1 MEGNTLVF
9 GLGFTSE
16 YIVRSITER
25 GRDNI
30 DEVVLIG
37 VFNIDDFRRKQAD
50 NALNDV
56 KKFLDIINVKYK
68 WKYVDV
74 NKDFAEILYEVANEL
89 SGKNNLEFYLIGG
102 MRIINFVLYYYAT
115 LAKRFGLNVRVF
127 NYTEDMSKKYEL
139 PVEIPRRL
147 TDSEA
152 EILKLFKFEN
162 SIEISIMADRLQKTL
177 STISKQVSEMEEE
190 GFLECTKTRPKTCR
204 KTILGRIA
212 LTFI

>member
-30 DEVVLIG
+30 DELVLIG

-102 MRIINFVLYYYAT
+102 MRIINFVLYYYAM

-190 GFLECTKTRPKTCR
+190 GFLECTKARPKTCR

>member
-1 MEGNTLVF
+1 
-9 GLGFTSE
+9 
-16 YIVRSITER
+16 
-25 GRDNI
+25 
-30 DEVVLIG
+30 

-102 MRIINFVLYYYAT
+102 MRIINFVLYYYAM

-152 EILKLFKFEN
+152 ELLN
-162 SIEISIMADRLQKTL
+162 CLSSRTPLRL
-177 STISKQVSEMEEE
+177 
-190 GFLECTKTRPKTCR
+190 
-204 KTILGRIA
+204 A
-212 LTFI
+212 

>member
-30 DEVVLIG
+30 DEVVLMG

-68 WKYVDV
+68 WKYINV

-102 MRIINFVLYYYAT
+102 MRIINFVLYYYAM

-190 GFLECTKTRPKTCR
+190 GFFGVYKD
-204 KTILGRIA
+204 
-212 LTFI
+212 